1 MKSFKKAF
9 RKGFSLIELSVV
21 LIIIGLLM
29 AAIIKGRDLIRSAE
43 MKKFYNTFVNAWHLT
58 FNQYYDRTGQALGAP
73 LETNEG
79 NYTEFVG
86 ANYTVNNTDFVL
98 RDPSYITK
106 QADDVGIDRPQS
118 TEYFISFSN
127 IKAAKALLT
136 FASDPVSES
145 EKITVKKYQSG
156 TSTNVNIT
164 GNGNGKGNFMVIF
177 NVPYD
182 VAIQID
188 RIVDGKADGSKGAV
202 ICGGAYNSTLDA
214 ISNVNETYLNSTD
227 LENQA
232 DECNGG
238 VLGWGKEDKPFVT
251 LIYKLGI

>member
-43 MKKFYNTFVNAWHLT
+43 MKKFYNTFVKAWELVYT
-58 FNQYYDRTGQALGAP
+58 QYYDRTGQVLGAP
-73 LETNEG
+73 LETNKG

-86 ANYTVNNTDFVL
+86 ANYTVSNTDFVL

-106 QADDVGIDRPQS
+106 QADDVGVDRPQS

-127 IKAAKALLT
+127 IKAANALLT
-136 FASDPVSES
+136 FASDPVSKSES
-145 EKITVKKYQSG
+145 ITVYKNGDKSNNATLNG
-156 TSTNVNIT
+156 K
-164 GNGNGKGNFMVIF
+164 GNGKGNFMVIF

-188 RIVDGKADGSKGAV
+188 RIVDGRADGSKGAV
-202 ICGGAYNSTLDA
+202 ICGGAYSSVLNE
-214 ISNVNETYLNSTD
+214 ISNVDETYLNSTD
-227 LENQA
+227 LEKQA
-232 DECNGG
+232 KECNGG
-238 VLGWGKEDKPFVT
+238 VLGWGTKDKPFVT